1 MTLSGVRVTSG
12 KKIKDFVIYGT
23 RISTVG
29 IERIEQGI
37 QFYGMMNTNHRFR
50 WNHLTSFAEHGGPNK
65 SFRLVR
71 KR

>member
-12 KKIKDFVIYGT
+12 KKIKDFVI
-23 RISTVG
+23 
-29 IERIEQGI
+29 EKGI
-37 QFYGMMNTNHRFR
+37 QFYRMMNTNHRFR

-65 SFRLVR
+65 SFRPVR